1 MVTKLTCFINL
12 IKVLKSSSYKS
23 VIDLSINC
31 HNAIERGKERI
42 RHRDIYKKK
51 SWERDRDRDVICV

>member
-42 RHRDIYKKK
+42 RHRDI
-51 SWERDRDRDVICV
+51 